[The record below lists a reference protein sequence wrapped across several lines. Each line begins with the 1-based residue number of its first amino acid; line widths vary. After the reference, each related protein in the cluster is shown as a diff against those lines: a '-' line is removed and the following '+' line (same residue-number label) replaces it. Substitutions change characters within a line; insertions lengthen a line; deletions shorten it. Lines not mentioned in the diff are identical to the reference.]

1 MKRSPTA
8 RGKQTRDGQMQEN
21 HDIFDFELT
30 AEDLAQIA
38 AMDTGSSLFFD
49 HRDPV
54 MVSQIGNRHLD
65 I

>member
-8 RGKQTRDGQMQEN
+8 RGKRTRDGQMQEN

-54 MVSQIGNRHLD
+54 MVS
-65 I
+65 

>member
-1 MKRSPTA
+1 
-8 RGKQTRDGQMQEN
+8 MQEN

-30 AEDLAQIA
+30 AEGPRSGRP
-38 AMDTGSSLFFD
+38 MDTGSSLFFD

>member
-1 MKRSPTA
+1 
-8 RGKQTRDGQMQEN
+8 MQEN
-21 HDIFDFELT
+21 LFDFELS

-54 MVSQIGNRHLD
+54 MVSQISNRHFD